1 MEKQANQR
9 RFLQPQCHTF
19 TLVFEFKILKQ
30 ILFNAGF
37 DFTPRAGGIFGHGY
51 GVPGVRVV

>member
-37 DFTPRAGGIFGHGY
+37 DFGIFETIFILGSKNNAY
-51 GVPGVRVV
+51 